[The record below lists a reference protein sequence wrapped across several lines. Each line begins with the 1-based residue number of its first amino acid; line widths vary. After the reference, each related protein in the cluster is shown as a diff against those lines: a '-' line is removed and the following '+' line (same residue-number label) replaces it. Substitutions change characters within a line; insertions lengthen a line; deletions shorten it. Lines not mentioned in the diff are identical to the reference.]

1 MNTNPAPNFGLLAS
15 NIDFSSYNAKPFSR
29 GATAVTDTWTSSYE
43 DMISFLNGR
52 GMASGKDLAA
62 NLLASSNFG
71 TAWYIDIDENDKIE
85 ISSDV
90 AFKIKYNSSTTL
102 DNPSN
107 VLGYGS
113 GFTNSGGAS
122 SLGPKLANSI
132 AATAEWERGMVKDFS
147 YRIVQTS
154 GGSAEFFFN
163 FSGRAQDVV
172 IAIRS
177 RGNADIDDT
186 ASATLEG
193 ADVSANG
200 GGDTRWMIDDSGYVV
215 NTSIGL
221 TAITWNANA
230 LELRNFLG
238 FTGSESSTTEN
249 GYTILKATH
258 PCTSVLVPSRPY
270 QNNHLKVDNVS
281 QSRRKI
287 GGGYA
292 SNFIGSYISSE
303 LGFDLDARLDE
314 IDLYRH
320 FTDRFISYV
329 SEGERINFYQ
339 VWGDSRRAL
348 ITADVNNLQVAHN
361 LIYTSSRNGYEGRIR
376 GSMITKAFDLIY
388 PTRLRRRVPVRVRI
402 EHL

>member
-1 MNTNPAPNFGLLAS
+1 
-15 NIDFSSYNAKPFSR
+15 
-29 GATAVTDTWTSSYE
+29 
-43 DMISFLNGR
+43 
-52 GMASGKDLAA
+52 
-62 NLLASSNFG
+62 
-71 TAWYIDIDENDKIE
+71 
-85 ISSDV
+85 
-90 AFKIKYNSSTTL
+90 
-102 DNPSN
+102 
-107 VLGYGS
+107 
-113 GFTNSGGAS
+113 
-122 SLGPKLANSI
+122 
-132 AATAEWERGMVKDFS
+132 MV
-147 YRIVQTS
+147 
-154 GGSAEFFFN
+154 
-163 FSGRAQDVV
+163 
-172 IAIRS
+172 AIRS

-193 ADVSANG
+193 ADVSANS
-200 GGDTRWMIDDSGYVV
+200 GGDTRWMIDDSGHVV

-238 FTGSESSTTEN
+238 FTGSESSSTEN

-287 GGGYA
+287 GGGYT

-320 FTDRFISYV
+320 FTNRFISYV
-329 SEGERINFYQ
+329 SDGERINFYQ